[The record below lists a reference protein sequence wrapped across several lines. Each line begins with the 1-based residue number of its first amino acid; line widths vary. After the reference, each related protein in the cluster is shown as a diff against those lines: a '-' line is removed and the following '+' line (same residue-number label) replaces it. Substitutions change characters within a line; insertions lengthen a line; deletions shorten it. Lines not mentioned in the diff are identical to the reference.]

1 MELAKVIGTVVATQK
16 DASLMGKKLLL
27 VQPVTPALSPQGNA
41 RVMVDTAGAGVGEL
55 VLFVSGAAARC
66 AARQQNAA
74 IDGAVVG
81 IVDSLEGDQSWRQSV
96 ENGGKP

>member
-16 DASLMGKKLLL
+16 DASLLGKKLLL
-27 VQPVTPALSPQGNA
+27 VQPVTPALSPPGNA
-41 RVMVDTAGAGVGEL
+41 RVMVDTAGAGAGEL
-55 VLFVSGAAARC
+55 VLFVTGAAARC

-81 IVDSLEGDQSWRQSV
+81 IVDSLEVDQSWRQSV

>member
-16 DASLMGKKLLL
+16 DPSLQGKKLLL
-27 VQPVTPALSPQGNA
+27 VQPVTPALSPLGNA

-55 VLFVSGAAARC
+55 VLIVMGAAARC

-81 IVDSLEGDQSWRQSV
+81 IVDGLEVEPGWGQPA
-96 ENGGKP
+96 ENGGKS